1 MQAVPQTEDGSPSVI
16 ADSRAAHAD
25 GPPDGEPA
33 ADRRLRQHLGRA
45 WWIWAIAASAYLVA
59 IFHRM
64 ALGVAGLDAAERFS
78 VPQGSLAIFTSV
90 QLALYLLMQV
100 PAGLAADRL
109 GPRRTL
115 AIGLGLMAV
124 GELIFA
130 FATSMPV
137 GLAGRALVGIGD
149 ALTFLNVLRLAHA
162 WFPGRMQ
169 TLLAALTGFAGALG
183 QLVSTVPLE
192 AGLTELGWTPTFLVA
207 GAVTAVLVLVP
218 LTLVRDRPPHVPAP
232 ARHSHE
238 PVLRTLVLAWRRP
251 GTRHGFFLHMGALA
265 PFTIVTAVWGVPY
278 MVDAQGIGRGTAASY
293 LLAAVLAFA
302 AAGPTLGLFV
312 GSDVRRQARA
322 SVLLPA
328 LSTVSW
334 AVLLLWP
341 GGTVPRP
348 LLLLGLLATG
358 FAAGGAML
366 AFEIA
371 RREAPPVA
379 TGSAGALVN
388 CGGFSAAVLGS
399 LAIGAL
405 IGPGGGSP
413 TATQHAMLPV
423 LLCAAI
429 GLVGS
434 AWLNRRPLADRH
446 A

>member
-162 WFPGRMQ
+162 WF
-169 TLLAALTGFAGALG
+169 
-183 QLVSTVPLE
+183 
-192 AGLTELGWTPTFLVA
+192 
-207 GAVTAVLVLVP
+207 
-218 LTLVRDRPPHVPAP
+218 RDGCR
-232 ARHSHE
+232 RC
-238 PVLRTLVLAWRRP
+238 WRR
-251 GTRHGFFLHMGALA
+251 
-265 PFTIVTAVWGVPY
+265 
-278 MVDAQGIGRGTAASY
+278 
-293 LLAAVLAFA
+293 
-302 AAGPTLGLFV
+302 
-312 GSDVRRQARA
+312 
-322 SVLLPA
+322 
-328 LSTVSW
+328 
-334 AVLLLWP
+334 
-341 GGTVPRP
+341 
-348 LLLLGLLATG
+348 
-358 FAAGGAML
+358 
-366 AFEIA
+366 
-371 RREAPPVA
+371 
-379 TGSAGALVN
+379 
-388 CGGFSAAVLGS
+388 
-399 LAIGAL
+399 
-405 IGPGGGSP
+405 
-413 TATQHAMLPV
+413 
-423 LLCAAI
+423 
-429 GLVGS
+429 
-434 AWLNRRPLADRH
+434 
-446 A
+446 